1 MKTNKYLLLII
12 FCLPFIQCGEKDI
25 TGLKSVTD
33 NSGSLNTLLKS
44 AASTGEFTVLSYNIA
59 GLLEPFSS
67 SNPSVNTPQIAVLVN
82 DYNIVQVQE
91 DFNYHAALYEG
102 DLHPYCTPTSGG
114 MGFGDGLNTL
124 SNFPF
129 SDDLIRVDWDN
140 CNGTDCLTPKGFT
153 WLRIR
158 IDEGVYIDFYNFHT
172 NAGSTSSDY
181 AARRANILQLV
192 SYVQEN
198 SAGNAVL
205 IFGDSN
211 CRYTRSEDNIR
222 QIIETLLMTDVW
234 VQLVK
239 DGDAPESGSDPLVC
253 DETAILTDF
262 SCELVDKIFYRGN
275 NYITLTPLEFTYEDA
290 KFRDADGNMLS
301 DHRPVYTKFRWVLN
315 DNLRLSDQFGGPH
328 GTSYTDVNSIPAS
341 PEVTSIGL
349 RAGSRIDQVSI
360 GLANGTDFIHGGT
373 GGTAQSMEL
382 EQGEYVKSLELCSGQ
397 KDGLTRI
404 FYAKFTTSNER
415 TLSGGTTTNS
425 TVTYTAPDGWQI
437 VGFHGRSG
445 DEVDKA
451 GVIYAPV

>member
-1 MKTNKYLLLII
+1 MKIINYFFGIAIAMLFFQCQENVLLEVESTNSDFKTRTPL
-12 FCLPFIQCGEKDI
+12 F
-25 TGLKSVTD
+25 
-33 NSGSLNTLLKS
+33 KS
-44 AASTGEFTVLSYNIA
+44 AASIGEFSVLTYNIA

-67 SNPSVNTPQIAVLVN
+67 SNPSVNTPKIAVLVN
-82 DYNIVQVQE
+82 DYDIVQVQE

-114 MGFGDGLNTL
+114 MGIGDGLNTM

-153 WLRIR
+153 WLRLR

-192 SYVQEN
+192 SYIQTN

-222 QIIETLLMTDVW
+222 EIINVLSMTDVW
-234 VQLVK
+234 VQLIK
-239 DGDAPESGSDPLVC
+239 EGNAPELGSAPLVC

-262 SCELVDKIFYRGN
+262 SCELVDKIFYRSN

-290 KFRDADGNMLS
+290 KFRDENGDMLS
-301 DHRPVYTKFRWVLN
+301 DHRPVYTNFRWILN
-315 DNLRLSDQFGGPH
+315 NNLKLSDQFGGPH
-328 GTSYTDVNSIPAS
+328 GTSYTDVNDIPES
-341 PEVTSIGL
+341 PVVNSIGL
-349 RAGSRIDQVSI
+349 RAGSRVDQVNLS
-360 GLANGTDFIHGGT
+360 LSNGSTFIHGGT
-373 GGTAQSMEL
+373 GGTAYSINL
-382 EQGEYVKSLELCSGQ
+382 NQGEYVKSVKLCSGQ
-397 KDGLTRI
+397 KNGHTRI
-404 FYAKFTTSNER
+404 FYAKFTTSSER
-415 TLSGGTTTNS
+415 TLSGGTTTSN

-445 DEVDKA
+445 DELDKV